1 MVLFVMLVKTAVWF
15 CAFWFGM
22 KSSRSLMLATAGSV
36 AMVLT
41 VMDTFSVAF
50 NLGIMPI
57 VLTLVLY
64 LLMSF
69 ILLPIAWNV
78 RDTTVTFLCN
88 ILGMVGAFAGVNF
101 TMDLL
106 RTLHPFMNK

>member
-1 MVLFVMLVKTAVWF
+1 MSLKAVAWFFAFWYGMRSGRNGMLV
-15 CAFWFGM
+15 
-22 KSSRSLMLATAGSV
+22 TAGLV
-36 AMVLT
+36 AILLT
-41 VMDTFSVAF
+41 LMDKFSVAF
-50 NLGIMPI
+50 NLGVIPM

-69 ILLPIAWNV
+69 ILLPIAWTV

-106 RTLHPFMNK
+106 RGLHPFMNR

>member
-1 MVLFVMLVKTAVWF
+1 MVLFVMLLKAAVWF
-15 CAFWFGM
+15 LAFWYGM
-22 KSSRSLMLATAGSV
+22 RSNRNLMLATAGL
-36 AMVLT
+36 AAIVLT
-41 VMDTFSVAF
+41 VMDKFSVAF
-50 NLGIMPI
+50 NLGVMPI

-69 ILLPIAWNV
+69 LLLPIAWKV

-101 TMDLL
+101 TMDLV
-106 RTLHPFMNK
+106 RGLHPFMNK